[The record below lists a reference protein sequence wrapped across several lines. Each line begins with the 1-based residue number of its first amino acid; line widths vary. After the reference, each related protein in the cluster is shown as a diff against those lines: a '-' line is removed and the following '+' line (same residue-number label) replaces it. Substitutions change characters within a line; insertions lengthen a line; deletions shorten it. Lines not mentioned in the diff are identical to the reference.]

1 MATLRRVRRKRYCW
15 RCGVQGVARVEAQL
29 ARMVATVAAP
39 VCCGAEAEKLGVF
52 FFGFR
57 LIWAWVNWRVLGWG

>member
-1 MATLRRVRRKRYCW
+1 MATIRRVRRKRYCW

-39 VCCGAEAEKLGVF
+39 VCCGAEAEKLGGF
-52 FFGFR
+52 FFWF
-57 LIWAWVNWRVLGWG
+57 